1 MTAWYSRARSSFSK
15 SISLA
20 RVISGLPSFPV
31 LVGWGAV
38 ELGDI
43 NVFSWIRAV
52 SLGTNSRVIGDEY
65 EGPNDGRRLLAQE
78 HASGRRPDAQAFEQ
92 FRKIKFAASI
102 RAPKRSPAAGPG
114 LHSGSN
120 PNCDCAARREQP
132 QAVR

>member
-52 SLGTNSRVIGDEY
+52 SLGTNMRDQTTAGVCSLKNTRADAGLMHEPLNSSAKSNLPHQY
-65 EGPNDGRRLLAQE
+65 EHQNDHQQQ
-78 HASGRRPDAQAFEQ
+78 AQAST
-92 FRKIKFAASI
+92 RVVTPTATVRPGGNS
-102 RAPKRSPAAGPG
+102 PK
-114 LHSGSN
+114 
-120 PNCDCAARREQP
+120 Q
-132 QAVR
+132 